1 MKRKFGRLLALV
13 AVFGLLCTS
22 CLGGDEPAAPAGKSD
37 APSGTEEPPAGNGE
51 VTVGLER
58 DVYAIPD
65 YTNAGDDVRVVRLS
79 VSMNASDYGTSAS
92 GVMVTRVM
100 VGSEGISYMILVRSP
115 SITARRPRAP
125 MFR

>member
-92 GVMVTRVM
+92 GVMVKTFVDRV
-100 VGSEGISYMILVRSP
+100 EEL
-115 SITARRPRAP
+115 
-125 MFR
+125 